1 MEENDYKIQYHF
13 VFENDSEKI
22 FDIIIDP
29 KTMFN
34 RLPIPEKKPS
44 WTRLEYRQCQCCPLD
59 KETTPYCPIAL
70 NIEELVLEF
79 GEVVSSENCHVHCV
93 TPERTYFKK
102 TYVQEGLFSIFG
114 LINATSRCPVMD
126 FLKPMVRFHLP
137 FATVDETTVR
147 TFSFYLLA
155 QYFEQ
160 EKSHVLDINLEKLDE
175 QYEKVQQLNEG
186 ILGRIKD
193 VTEKDADRNAFI
205 ILNSLAQLISFE
217 IDDSL
222 SSIEALFKKKTRH

>member
-1 MEENDYKIQYHF
+1 MEENEYRIQYRF
-13 VFENDSEKI
+13 IFENDREKKFNI
-22 FDIIIDP
+22 AIDP

-34 RLPIPEKKPS
+34 RLPAPDKKPP
-44 WTRLEYRQCQCCPLD
+44 WTKLEYNQCACCPLN
-59 KETTPYCPIAL
+59 KKTTSYCPIAL
-70 NIEELVLEF
+70 NIEELVLAF
-79 GEVVSSENCHVHCV
+79 GDVFSSDACDVHCI
-93 TPERTYFKK
+93 TPERTYMKK

-147 TFSFYLLA
+147 TFSFYLLG
-155 QYFEQ
+155 QYFKQ
-160 EKSHVLDINLEKLDE
+160 QKSNILNINLKKLDK
-175 QYEKVQQLNEG
+175 QYEKVQQMNEG
-186 ILGRIKD
+186 ILERIRN
-193 VTEKDADRNAFI
+193 VTENDADRNAFI

-222 SSIEALFKKKTRH
+222 SSIEALFKRGS